1 MSSVLLMYP
10 YSHPIQVGWASR
22 NAGAVASRT
31 VSASLYNM
39 FVQLSSVVS
48 ANIYRK
54 DDAPMY
60 RRGNS
65 YLIGICLFNLII
77 LYPGTKLYYIWR
89 NKQKARQW
97 DAMTPEVRRLFSG
110 VTERLAESPLA
121 TSRLPPKHDGPW
133 QSPPGFPFCT
143 LRLSLRHCRVGFPI
157 SGHPA
162 VCTIMLCFLC
172 IFYEFRWFL
181 SIASV

>member
-22 NAGAVASRT
+22 NSGAVASRT

-39 FVQLSSVVS
+39 FVQLSSVAS

-89 NKQKARQW
+89 NKQKAKKW
-97 DAMTPEVRRLFSG
+97 DALTPEVRHWSSG
-110 VTERLAESPLA
+110 ATGCLADSSLA
-121 TSRLPPKHDGPW
+121 TSRLPPEHNGPW
-133 QSPPGFPFCT
+133 
-143 LRLSLRHCRVGFPI
+143 
-157 SGHPA
+157 
-162 VCTIMLCFLC
+162 
-172 IFYEFRWFL
+172 
-181 SIASV
+181 